1 MDPEP
6 NFDEAKQTHVT
17 SKKDEL
23 NEFKSRAAAAT
34 LLGISERL
42 LARITGSVLIGT
54 GKSTD
59 YTRKI
64 NIGLQMKSNSPV
76 RLKHLFYL
84 DIFRISSEIICFISK
99 EQNILFH

>member
-6 NFDEAKQTHVT
+6 NFDMAKQTHVT

-34 LLGISERL
+34 LLGISERV

-64 NIGLQMKSNSPV
+64 NIGLQMKSNSVV
-76 RLKHLFYL
+76 RWTHSFFSWLFL
-84 DIFRISSEIICFISK
+84 N
-99 EQNILFH
+99 QQ